1 MSDPILHDPRSD
13 VPPLVVVLSGPS
25 GVGKTALAKRLLAS
39 DAALERSVSATTRP
53 PRAGEI
59 DGNDYFFWPED
70 RFTEGVAGGLFLEWA
85 KVHGHRYGT
94 LKATIENRLAGGKS
108 PVLNIDVQGGRSVKL
123 LRPDAVLIFI
133 LPPSYEVLE
142 RRLRGRGTDPDP
154 VIARRLRNAKGEIEH
169 WIDYDYLVVNDTL
182 DEAVGRVRAI
192 LTAERSRVVR
202 FRS

>member
-25 GVGKTALAKRLLAS
+25 GVGKTALANRLLAS